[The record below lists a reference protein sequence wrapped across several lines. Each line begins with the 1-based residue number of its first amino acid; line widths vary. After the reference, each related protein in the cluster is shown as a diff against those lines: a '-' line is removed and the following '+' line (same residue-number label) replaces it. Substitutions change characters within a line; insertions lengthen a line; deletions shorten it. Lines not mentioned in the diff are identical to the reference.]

1 MDAFF
6 ASVEQRDN
14 PELRNKP
21 IAVGYS
27 GNRGVVATA
36 SYEARKFGIH
46 SAMPSSVARR
56 KCPELIFI
64 DTNYEKYEAVS
75 KQIYE
80 IFQEYTDIIEPISID
95 EAFLDVTENK
105 AGKLYAVHI
114 AKEIKQKIRERLN
127 LTASAGVSYCKF
139 LAKIASDWKKPDGLY
154 VIHPTKAAKFISNLD
169 VDKIWGIGPVTTK
182 KMHNLGIFKGEQL
195 QNMPL
200 QILSREFGRMGRV
213 YHDLSNGIDNSPL
226 EPFRQRKS
234 VGCELTFEKDTCNT
248 EEIYSL
254 LNYLARNLEERLEK
268 ADFRGHTFTLKVKF
282 HDFKQITRSLSCSCP
297 YLYREEILSVAKEIL
312 KSIPYEAN
320 PIRLLGVCISNSIY
334 KPKSYPNEYL
344 QLTLDF

>member
-1 MDAFF
+1 MDFMSF
-6 ASVEQRDN
+6 IQLKRQNSFQILTWIRFGASVLLQ
-14 PELRNKP
+14 P
-21 IAVGYS
+21 
-27 GNRGVVATA
+27 
-36 SYEARKFGIH
+36 
-46 SAMPSSVARR
+46 R
-56 KCPELIFI
+56 KCIILAYLRESNYKICHYRYLVVNLVEWAEL
-64 DTNYEKYEAVS
+64 
-75 KQIYE
+75 
-80 IFQEYTDIIEPISID
+80 
-95 EAFLDVTENK
+95 
-105 AGKLYAVHI
+105 
-114 AKEIKQKIRERLN
+114 
-127 LTASAGVSYCKF
+127 
-139 LAKIASDWKKPDGLY
+139 
-154 VIHPTKAAKFISNLD
+154 
-169 VDKIWGIGPVTTK
+169 
-182 KMHNLGIFKGEQL
+182 
-195 QNMPL
+195 
-200 QILSREFGRMGRV
+200 

-254 LNYLARNLEERLEK
+254 LNYFARNLEERLEK